1 VFCGILASFFNILTM
16 LKSLSLN
23 KLLWIDCSAAF
34 VAGLFLLVFKSKLA
48 PFFNVTEDLLTNLM
62 CIAFTFG
69 CYSFYLANQKINAQ
83 KMLNIL
89 VLGNSLYSVFCL
101 GILFSN
107 YKTANVFGVGYFLF
121 DALVVGFLAF
131 LEWEKIQSQV

>member
-1 VFCGILASFFNILTM
+1 VALWGVFLIFLTM

-34 VAGLFLLVFKSKLA
+34 VAGLFLFVFKSKLA
-48 PFFNVTEDLLTNLM
+48 PFFNLTEDLLTNLM

-69 CYSFYLANQKINAQ
+69 CYSFYLANQESNSK
-83 KMLNIL
+83 KMLTIL
-89 VLGNSLYSVFCL
+89 VLGNSFYAVICL
-101 GILFSN
+101 GLLLSN

-121 DALVVGFLAF
+121 DAFVVGLLAF
-131 LEWEKIQSQV
+131 LEWEKIQTRN